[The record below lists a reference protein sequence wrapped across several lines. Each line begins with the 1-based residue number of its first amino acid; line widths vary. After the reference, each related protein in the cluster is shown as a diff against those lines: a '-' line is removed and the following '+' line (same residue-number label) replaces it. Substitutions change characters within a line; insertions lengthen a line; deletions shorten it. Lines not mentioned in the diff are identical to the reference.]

1 MRVTR
6 ILLATLLLSFGL
18 HQSVIAKTL
27 KIATIAPAGTT
38 WMKEMKKGA
47 NNIKKATDGRVKL
60 KFYPGGVMGNDKS
73 VHRKIKIGQLQGGAF
88 TSGGLAHIDPAIQSL
103 SLPMIFNSEDEV
115 EYVREKLDS
124 SLKKSM
130 EENGFVLLGI
140 SGGGFAQIL
149 SKAPLTDLE
158 SIRASKVWVPEGDL
172 LIQETFDMLGIS
184 PISLPISDVFTGL
197 QTGLIETVTINSTA
211 AIAFQWHT
219 STTYMTDA
227 PVIYLIGLLAVEKK
241 AFDKISPADQLIV
254 KKEIGGVFNR
264 LTELNRVD
272 NEKASA
278 ALKSQG
284 IQFVKPSPTELARW
298 KSLSEKSIEN
308 MAKKGYLS
316 QDKID
321 EVYQHLSDF
330 RSAQ

>member
-6 ILLATLLLSFGL
+6 FLLATLLLSFGL
-18 HQSVIAKTL
+18 HQSLMAKTL
-27 KIATIAPAGTT
+27 KIATVAPAGTT

-73 VHRKIKIGQLQGGAF
+73 VHRKIKVGQLHGGAF

-103 SLPMIFNSEDEV
+103 SLPMLFDSEDEV
-115 EYVREKLDS
+115 EYVMEKMDS
-124 SLKKSM
+124 SLKQSM
-130 EENGFVLLGI
+130 EKKGFVLLGI
-140 SGGGFAQIL
+140 SGAGFAQIL

-158 SIRASKVWVPEGDL
+158 SIRSSKVWVPEGDI
-172 LIQETFDMLGIS
+172 LILETFDTLGIS

-197 QTGLIETVTINSTA
+197 QTGLIDTVTVNSTA

-227 PVIYLIGLLAVEKK
+227 PVIYLVGLLAIQKK
-241 AFDKISPADQLIV
+241 AFDKINAADQLIV
-254 KKEIGGVFNR
+254 KEEIGGVFKR

-284 IQFVKPSPTELARW
+284 IQFVKPSSTELARW
-298 KSLSEKSIEN
+298 KSLSAQSIRN
-308 MAKKGYLS
+308 MVKNGYLS
-316 QDKID
+316 EEKIN
-321 EVYQHLSDF
+321 EVFQHLSDF

>member
-6 ILLATLLLSFGL
+6 FLLATLFFSLGMY
-18 HQSVIAKTL
+18 QPAMAKTL
-27 KIATIAPAGTT
+27 KIATVAPAGTT

-47 NNIKKATDGRVKL
+47 KNIKAATNGRVKL

-73 VHRKIKIGQLQGGAF
+73 VHRKIKVGQLHGGAF

-103 SLPMIFNSEDEV
+103 SLPMLFDSEAEV
-115 EYVREKLDS
+115 EYVRNKMDS
-124 SLKKSM
+124 SLKQSM
-130 EENGFVLLGI
+130 EKNGFVLLGI

-149 SKAPLTDLE
+149 SKVPLADLE
-158 SIRASKVWVPEGDL
+158 SIRSSKVWVPEGDL
-172 LIQETFDMLGIS
+172 LIQETFDTLGIS

-197 QTGLIETVTINSTA
+197 QTGLIETVTVNSTA

-219 STTYMTDA
+219 STAYMTDA
-227 PVIYLIGLLAVEKK
+227 PVIYLVGLLAVQKK
-241 AFDKISPADQLIV
+241 AFDKISTADQLIV
-254 KKEIGGVFNR
+254 KEEIDGVFKR
-264 LTELNRVD
+264 LTELNRAD

-284 IQFVKPSPTELARW
+284 IKFIKPSASELARW
-298 KSLSEKSIEN
+298 KSLSAKSIKN
-308 MAKKGYLS
+308 MVKNGDLS
-316 QDKID
+316 REKVD
-321 EVYQHLSDF
+321 EVLQHLSDY

>member
-6 ILLATLLLSFGL
+6 FLLATLLLSFGL
-18 HQSVIAKTL
+18 HQSLMAKTL
-27 KIATIAPAGTT
+27 KIATVAPAGTT

-73 VHRKIKIGQLQGGAF
+73 VHRKIKVGQLHGGAF

-103 SLPMIFNSEDEV
+103 SLPMLFDSEDEV
-115 EYVREKLDS
+115 EYVMEKMDS
-124 SLKKSM
+124 SLKQSM
-130 EENGFVLLGI
+130 EKKGFVLLGI
-140 SGGGFAQIL
+140 SGAGFAQIL

-158 SIRASKVWVPEGDL
+158 SIRSSKVWVPEGDL
-172 LIQETFDMLGIS
+172 LILETFDTLGIS

-197 QTGLIETVTINSTA
+197 QTGLIDTVTVNSTA

-227 PVIYLIGLLAVEKK
+227 PVIYLVGLLAIQKK
-241 AFDKISPADQLIV
+241 AFDKINAADQLIV
-254 KKEIGGVFNR
+254 KEEIGGVFKR

-284 IQFVKPSPTELARW
+284 IQFVKPSSTELARW
-298 KSLSEKSIEN
+298 KSLSAQSIRN
-308 MAKKGYLS
+308 MVKNGYLS
-316 QDKID
+316 EEKIN
-321 EVYQHLSDF
+321 EVFQHLSDF